1 MIASQVRHIS
11 GSPGSREG
19 SKGELAGGHIG
30 WWAGLL
36 LVFVKELED
45 PPLSGRSEEHLC
57 WELCAGWRQGR
68 IAAGAEPP
76 GRWQTGGGI
85 HRVSLE

>member
-1 MIASQVRHIS
+1 M
-11 GSPGSREG
+11 
-19 SKGELAGGHIG
+19 
-30 WWAGLL
+30 L

>member
-57 WELCAGWRQGR
+57 WELCA
-68 IAAGAEPP
+68 AGAEPP
-76 GRWQTGGGI
+76 GRWETGGGI